1 MNVDQ
6 YLRADSAAM
15 FGKLGRDVEQALAA
29 FRAAPVENTAVHSDM
44 LYAAADMVWRYF
56 VVREACGLNDH
67 TPVIETYDIPAEVLA
82 KVGVPKPKRS
92 PADER

>member
-1 MNVDQ
+1 MLVDH

-29 FRAAPVENTAVHSDM
+29 YAAAPVEDGAVHTDM
-44 LYAAADMVWRYF
+44 LYAAADAVWRYF

-67 TPVIETYDIPAEVLA
+67 AHVIETYQVPREVLA
-82 KVGVPKPKRS
+82 KVGAPKPQAS
-92 PADER
+92 NG